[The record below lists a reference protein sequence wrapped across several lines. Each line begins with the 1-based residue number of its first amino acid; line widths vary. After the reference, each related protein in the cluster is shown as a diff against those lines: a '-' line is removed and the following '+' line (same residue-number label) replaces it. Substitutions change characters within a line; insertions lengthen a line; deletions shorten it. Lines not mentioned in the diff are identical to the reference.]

1 MVLSVFKKEFRYFF
15 STPTGY
21 IVLGLFW
28 LAISLFLWVIPGQYN
43 IMDSGYAQLDGLFQ
57 LSPWLFMFLCP
68 AVCMRM
74 FAEEMQ
80 NHTWE
85 LLATKPISCTQIV
98 LGKFLAAWVLTIIAL
113 LPCIFHYH
121 MVWALAE
128 PVGNIDSGAFRG
140 AFIGLIFLTAAN
152 CSIGLFTSSLTQSQ
166 IVAFI
171 LGLLLCFLLFYGFD
185 LASELFT
192 NGKTVQTIQ
201 QAGFHAHYKSISRGV
216 IDSKDITYFLSVT
229 AIFILITIKK
239 MSARK

>member
-1 MVLSVFKKEFRYFF
+1 MFSILKKEFRYFF
-15 STPTGY
+15 STPIGY

-74 FAEEMQ
+74 FSEEMQ
-80 NHTWE
+80 NHTWD
-85 LLATKPISCTQIV
+85 LLVTKPIACWQIV

-113 LPCIFHYH
+113 LPCIFHYWV
-121 MVWALAE
+121 VWSLAE
-128 PVGNIDSGAFRG
+128 PVDNIDSGAFWG
-140 AFIGLIFLTAAN
+140 AFLGLIFLTAAD

-185 LASELFT
+185 LASGLFS
-192 NGKTVQTIQ
+192 NGSTVEAIEQI
-201 QAGFHAHYKSISRGV
+201 GFHAHYKSISRGV
-216 IDSKDITYFLSVT
+216 IDSRDIIYFISVS
-229 AIFILITIKK
+229 AIFLLTTIKK
-239 MSARK
+239 TGIRF